1 MTNNVSKSSL
11 SVLFFRE
18 MGGLVMNID
27 VGATLMTVIMI
38 TTVQKMFLVFS
49 RTEKTFL
56 VFKML

>member
-1 MTNNVSKSSL
+1 MTNDVSKLSL